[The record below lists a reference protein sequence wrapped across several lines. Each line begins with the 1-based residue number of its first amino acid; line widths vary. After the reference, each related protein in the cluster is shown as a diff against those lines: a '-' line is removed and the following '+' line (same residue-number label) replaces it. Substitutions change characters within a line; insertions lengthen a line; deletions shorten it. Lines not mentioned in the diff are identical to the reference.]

1 MEGGR
6 RGRLRQLQHTTTT
19 RKLPP
24 TKSVVTLAHHRLS
37 LLASHAR
44 GRTARLHHTLRT
56 LS

>member
-6 RGRLRQLQHTTTT
+6 RGRVRQLQHTTTT